1 MVDVDETALPE
12 SLAAVMPQ
20 LWKDRA
26 RVMKEAE
33 KMYPYILEADRRV
46 WAEDV
51 GTHRYIGPSPN

>member
-1 MVDVDETALPE
+1 MRE

-20 LWKDRA
+20 LWKERA
-26 RVMKEAE
+26 RVMQEAE
-33 KMYPYILEADRRV
+33 KLYPYILEADRRV